1 MGIGGLAS
9 NNARIIATSFDPV
22 LVCIGDTFTTIDTM
36 TELGLES
43 AGSTAMVSLNSER
56 GKLVFEVI
64 AL

>member
-43 AGSTAMVSLNSER
+43 AGNTAMVSLDSESC
-56 GKLVFEVI
+56 KLVFEAIV
-64 AL
+64 L